1 MLIFL
6 ELMLLLLFLEAKLPR
21 IDFSYDMS
29 VKMSSENDSNISFQI
44 PVKPKK
50 EAPKTRGVS
59 SIFKK
64 QTPTQPKTPINI
76 PIQKKKIV
84 PKIKVTEGS
93 IENKA
98 PKESP
103 FLRRLKQEQQ
113 NIKPPPPVPTE
124 QAYKEGVPISGFGE
138 ICLRRQ
144 GWEPGKKIGK
154 IIVPSDDD
162 EKVDDPQ
169 KAPTT

>member
-1 MLIFL
+1 MN
-6 ELMLLLLFLEAKLPR
+6 EENE
-21 IDFSYDMS
+21 
-29 VKMSSENDSNISFQI
+29 SSLSIKI
-44 PVKPKK
+44 PVKQKK
-50 EAPKTRGVS
+50 EMPKTKEVL

-64 QTPTQPKTPINI
+64 PAPAQPKTQANI
-76 PIQKKKIV
+76 PAQKKKKIV

-103 FLRRLKQEQQ
+103 FLRRLKQQQQ
-113 NIKPPPPVPTE
+113 NIKLPPPVPTE
-124 QAYKEGVPISGFGE
+124 KAYRDDVPISGFGE

-154 IIVPSDDD
+154 IEVPSDED
-162 EKVDDPQ
+162 ENSVDNSNQ
-169 KAPTT
+169 NANA